1 MYNAVPSF
9 KAGEGTTSEIALDRA
24 TRLVN
29 HHQVPRPY

>member
-1 MYNAVPSF
+1 MYNTVPSF
-9 KAGEGTTSEIALDRA
+9 KAGEGTSEIALDRA

>member
-9 KAGEGTTSEIALDRA
+9 KAGEGTSEIALDRA

-29 HHQVPRPY
+29 HHQVPRLY

>member
-9 KAGEGTTSEIALDRA
+9 KAGESTSEIALDLA

-29 HHQVPRPY
+29 HHQVPRLY

>member
-9 KAGEGTTSEIALDRA
+9 KADEGTSERALDRA

-29 HHQVPRPY
+29 HPQVPRPY